1 MIGRSEK
8 TIYNYVNAYEEKG
21 INGLTMGQSPG
32 APRKLT
38 LEQEQELVQVI
49 ATKLPIDIDFPAKHN
64 WTLVIVAS
72 FI

>member
-1 MIGRSEK
+1 
-8 TIYNYVNAYEEKG
+8 
-21 INGLTMGQSPG
+21 MGQSPG